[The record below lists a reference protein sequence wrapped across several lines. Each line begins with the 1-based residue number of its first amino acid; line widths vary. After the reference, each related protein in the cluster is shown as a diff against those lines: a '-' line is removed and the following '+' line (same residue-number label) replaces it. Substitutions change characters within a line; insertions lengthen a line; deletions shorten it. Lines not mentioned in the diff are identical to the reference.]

1 MGSPPH
7 QVEVSTNKI
16 KQLPPLLA
24 LFRDARLNSYDHKNG
39 KFPLDTQKI
48 RDIISKVLQIWAD
61 NSVLSFVE
69 TKYAIEADI
78 VISFE
83 GVIHPKIDPYPM
95 DDPILAHAFRP
106 GPDVAGDVHFRDDQ
120 KWDFDVTLAD
130 QPSGDRISFFAV
142 ALHELGHTLGLG
154 HSSHPNAVMYEYY
167 TSSTGVLS
175 PDDIAGIQH
184 IYGVPPDR
192 QTESPTIVDDEIPDR
207 CNSTSYD
214 AIAMIHNALY
224 IFKGRYMWNVNTSH
238 IDRND
243 AIEIRSKWRELP
255 KNLTHVDAVTVNDD
269 GKLLFFVGQDI
280 YGYGATKFEFKSTL
294 STLGIDQHIR
304 KIDAIFKWNYNKR
317 TYIFSGDYYWRLD
330 GKMVNRHYPKNINRS
345 WRDVYDIDTA
355 YSTSDRLYF
364 FKGQYFYEFDHR
376 TMRIDRMNPQPA
388 AANFM
393 NCPGPK
399 QLMKFETRFGDT
411 VDVIDEGPAG
421 ERPVDDDNI
430 EKAVDL
436 PIEVPETATNA
447 DNFSS
452 ENPTKVDDGGG
463 AASHH
468 LLVSIMIT
476 SLAISRLPSISLYF

>member
-24 LFRDARLNSYDHKNG
+24 LFRDARSNSYNHKNG
-39 KFPLDTQKI
+39 KFPRDTQKI
-48 RDIISKVLQIWAD
+48 RDIISKVFQIWSD
-61 NSVLSFVE
+61 NSVLNFVE
-69 TKYAIEADI
+69 TNYATDADI

-83 GVIHPKIDPYPM
+83 SVNHPQIDPYPM

-106 GPDVAGDVHFRDDQ
+106 GPGVAGDVHFRDDQ
-120 KWDFDVTLAD
+120 EWDFDVTLAD

-192 QTESPTIVDDEIPDR
+192 QTESPTIIDDSEEIPDR

-238 IDRND
+238 IERND

-255 KNLTHVDAVTVNDD
+255 NNLTHIDAAIVNDD
-269 GKLLFFVGQDI
+269 GKLLFFIGTDI
-280 YGYGATKFEFKSTL
+280 YGFSATKFEFKSTL

-304 KIDAIFKWNYNKR
+304 KIDAIFKWSYNNR

-330 GKMVNRHYPKNINRS
+330 GKMVNRNYPTNINRS

-355 YSTSDRLYF
+355 YATSDQLYF
-364 FKGQYFYEFDHR
+364 FKGQYFYEFDQR
-376 TMRIDRMNPQPA
+376 SRRIDRMNPQPA
-388 AANFM
+388 ASNFM

-399 QLMKFETRFGDT
+399 QLMKFETRFGDV
-411 VDVIDEGPAG
+411 VDVIDEGPAIV
-421 ERPVDDDNI
+421 RPIDEKNI
-430 EKAVDL
+430 EQDDVDL
-436 PIEVPETATNA
+436 PTETP
-447 DNFSS
+447 D
-452 ENPTKVDDGGG
+452 NPTKADDGGG
-463 AASHH
+463 AATHR
-468 LLVSIMIT
+468 LLISIMIT
-476 SLAISRLPSISLYF
+476 SLAISRLPSISLYI